1 MSDDRCPR
9 LKEEPQE
16 YLDLKISF
24 LLSDFIVNK
33 EDNEIQ
39 KIVRLGKEIDE
50 RNRVID
56 DMKFEYNKLMR
67 KYEIEL
73 QNLRAVKRKLE
84 DREYELKR
92 YKPADIV
99 DENAPL
105 NTITKEVQN
114 IETVNKSQITKLP
127 STDSLAMK
135 KSKLIDKL
143 LRIK

>member
-1 MSDDRCPR
+1 MWDGRCRR
-9 LKEEPQE
+9 LNAEPQE
-16 YLDLKISF
+16 SLDLKTSF
-24 LLSDFIVNK
+24 LLSDSTGNK

-67 KYEIEL
+67 KYEIEM

-84 DREYELKR
+84 DREYELRR
-92 YKPADIV
+92 YKPV
-99 DENAPL
+99 ETTDENVPINNKA
-105 NTITKEVQN
+105 KEVQST
-114 IETVNKSQITKLP
+114 EAVNKSQITKLP
-127 STDSLAMK
+127 STDSISMK

-143 LRIK
+143 LRVK